1 MKFSIVAVVLP
12 LIAGTSAAPS
22 VVERQSPACVAYSGK
37 FPHELVWGQWFLCCN
52 YNGPDTTVRQDSV
65 FNNNGCPK
73 WRYLFTNETIDLP
86 ELLRQTGCG
95 NWKRFPWMCLD
106 LELMHSVLVNKTLAM
121 SAGFHNN
128 QL

>member
-52 YNGPDTTVRQDSV
+52 YNGPDTTVSQDLV
-65 FNNNGCPK
+65 FNNDGFSK
-73 WRYLFTNETIDLP
+73 WRYVFTNDTTYRPTRTAATDRVR
-86 ELLRQTGCG
+86 ELEAASLDVLRLRAYAFGSC
-95 NWKRFPWMCLD
+95 K
-106 LELMHSVLVNKTLAM
+106 
-121 SAGFHNN
+121 
-128 QL
+128 